1 MKVRV
6 LVGAQWGDEGKGKI
20 VDVLVK
26 DAEVVARFGGG
37 PNAGHTVVIAGKK
50 TILHHVPSGVLHP
63 QCLCLLG
70 NGVVIDAP
78 IFTDEI
84 RRLEEGG
91 VRTQG
96 RVFVSP
102 RAHLIL
108 RTHRLLDRLAEEAR
122 GDRAIGTTGKGI
134 GPTYGDKV
142 LRRGV
147 RVGDLAEPESLADRV
162 REEVQ
167 EINRLV
173 VGRYGHAPIEA
184 ADVLE
189 EASAA
194 RAALDGRIMDVGETL
209 RDRIASG
216 DRVLLE
222 GAQGTLLDLDH
233 GTYPYATSSS
243 ATAGGAC
250 TGCGIGPTLVDD
262 VWGVAKAYV
271 TRVGNGPFP
280 TELSGELGERLRE
293 TGAEYGSTTGRPR
306 RCGWFDGVAA
316 RYATEVNGLSALAI
330 TKLDV
335 LTGID
340 ELKLAVAYRIDGK
353 ETDVFPDVA
362 ARLARAEPIY
372 ETMRGWTRPV
382 SAARR
387 LEDLPDEALRYLER
401 LAALSAC
408 PIAMVS
414 VGPGRDETIEGFA
427 PIGAGGGQ
435 AIGAR
440 FLTRRVAGS

>member
-1 MKVRV
+1 MSVRV

-20 VDVLVK
+20 VDYLMQ
-26 DAEVVARFGGG
+26 DAQVVARFGGG

-50 TILHHVPSGVLHP
+50 TVLHHIPSGVLHP
-63 QCLCLLG
+63 GRLCLLG
-70 NGVVIDAP
+70 NGVVIDTD
-78 IFTDEI
+78 IFLDEI
-84 RRLEEGG
+84 KRLEQGG
-91 VRTQG
+91 VDCDG

-147 RVGDLAEPESLADRV
+147 RVGDLEEMDALADRV

-173 VGRYGHAPIEA
+173 VGRYGHDPVSMEE
-184 ADVLE
+184 VLE
-189 EASAA
+189 EARESR
-194 RAALDGRIMDVGETL
+194 RALEGRIAEVGEIL
-209 RDRIASG
+209 RERIRAG
-216 DRVLLE
+216 EDVLLE

-243 ATAGGAC
+243 AIAGGAC
-250 TGCGIGPTLVDD
+250 TGCGLGPTLIDE

-280 TELSGELGERLRE
+280 TELTGEEGTRLRE
-293 TGAEYGSTTGRPR
+293 IGAEYGSTTGRPR

-316 RYATEVNGLSALAI
+316 RYATDVNGLTALAI

-340 ELKLAVAYRIDGK
+340 PLKLCVAYEIDGR
-353 ETDVFPDVA
+353 ETSTFPDTA
-362 ARLARAEPIY
+362 ARLARAIPIY
-372 ETMRGWTRPV
+372 QTMPGWKKPI
-382 SAARR
+382 SNARR
-387 LEDLPDEALRYLER
+387 LEDLPEEAMRYVER
-401 LAALSAC
+401 LAELSAC
-408 PIAMVS
+408 PVAIIS
-414 VGPGRDETIEGFA
+414 
-427 PIGAGGGQ
+427 IGAGREETIAEFGRIDSVPG
-435 AIGAR
+435 R
-440 FLTRRVAGS
+440 S

>member
-1 MKVRV
+1 MSVRV

-20 VDVLVK
+20 VDVLVN
-26 DAEVVARFGGG
+26 DAAVVARFGGG

-50 TILHHVPSGVLHP
+50 TVLHHIPSGALHP
-63 QCLCLLG
+63 SCLCLLG

-78 IFTDEI
+78 IFADEI

-91 VRTQG
+91 VRTDG
-96 RVFVSP
+96 RIFVSP

-147 RVGDLAEPESLADRV
+147 RVGDLAEPDELAARV
-162 REEVQ
+162 HEEVK

-184 ADVLE
+184 ADVLK
-189 EASAA
+189 EANAA
-194 RAALDGRIMDVGETL
+194 REALRGRIAEVGEIL
-209 RDRIASG
+209 RERIARG
-216 DRVLLE
+216 DHVLLE

-233 GTYPYATSSS
+233 GTYPFATSSS
-243 ATAGGAC
+243 ATSGGAC
-250 TGCGIGPTLVDD
+250 LGVGIGPTSVND

-280 TELSGELGERLRE
+280 TELHGPEGERLRE

-316 RYATEVNGLSALAI
+316 RYATLVNGLDALAI

-340 ELKLAVAYRIDGK
+340 PLRVCVAYRIDGR
-353 ETDVFPDVA
+353 ETDKFPDVA
-362 ARLARAEPIY
+362 ARLARAEPVY
-372 ETMRGWTRPV
+372 ETMKGWTRPIGH
-382 SAARR
+382 ARR
-387 LEDLPDEALRYLER
+387 LEELPDEALRYLER
-401 LAALSAC
+401 LAELSAC
-408 PIAMVS
+408 PIAMIS
-414 VGPGRDETIEGFA
+414 VGAGREETIEGFA
-427 PIGAGGGQ
+427 PLGATSSTVSR
-435 AIGAR
+435 AR
-440 FLTRRVAGS
+440 TSS